1 MEKDFETYQKYFHS
15 CTGDFGKGCYKHCA
29 MRENG
34 CCELSCAKMA
44 ELALKKLGIYLDD
57 YSIETLPEKLFR
69 LAEKAENKK
78 SCKALVSG
86 SFDPFTTGHL
96 AIVKEAA
103 EIFDE
108 VHVVIFINSD
118 KKRTFDIDA
127 MLDAIRETLQQE
139 KIQNCIVK
147 KDDGLLSRYCQRNGI
162 ETNVRGLRNSKD
174 YTYEEELVTVNN
186 LYNKKL
192 DTVYFRGGGNQISS
206 STVRELMK
214 YKEDVSM
221 FVPEPV
227 FRLISKGEN

>member
-1 MEKDFETYQKYFHS
+1 MEDSFETYAEFYKNCKGQ
-15 CTGDFGKGCYKHCA
+15 FGKGCYEMCG

-34 CCELSCAKMA
+34 CCELSQYKLIRLSL
-44 ELALKKLGIYLDD
+44 EKLGIYLSDD
-57 YSIETLPEKLFR
+57 VFSTEELADNLFK
-69 LAEKAENKK
+69 LAEKKQIHR
-78 SCKALVSG
+78 ALVSG

-96 AIVKEAA
+96 AVVKEAA

-108 VHVVIFINSD
+108 VHVVIFVNSD
-118 KKRTFDIDA
+118 KKRTFDTDA
-127 MLDAIRETLQQE
+127 MLHAIRETLQNE
-139 KIQNCIVK
+139 KIQNCIVT
-147 KDDGLLSRYCQRNGI
+147 KDNGLLSRYCQQNGI

-214 YKEDVSM
+214 YNEDVSM

-227 FRLISKGEN
+227 FKLITRKEN

>member
-15 CTGDFGKGCYKHCA
+15 CTGDFGKGCYECCA

-34 CCELSCAKMA
+34 CCELSRAKMA
-44 ELALKKLGIYLDD
+44 ELALNKLGIYLDD
-57 YSIETLPEKLFR
+57 YSIETLPEKLFG
-69 LAEKAENKK
+69 LAEK
-78 SCKALVSG
+78 
-86 SFDPFTTGHL
+86 
-96 AIVKEAA
+96 
-103 EIFDE
+103 
-108 VHVVIFINSD
+108 